1 MPRPLP
7 SLAPRRAAP
16 PNPLSL
22 LALEARWNPVRFDFR
37 FDDDASHAGPAFFD
51 SAAKVQALQD
61 AGKAVGGLLGDS
73 LTAIAPNPG
82 VNDTWAA
89 QYVNPA
95 TGGVAQR
102 ANLTVPADVLVV
114 YVGGRAGLTS
124 DGGVA
129 FASPGSATAVTGSE
143 PFRDGVQARGQAG
156 ALVVTGKATD
166 FGPWGGSVSFDT
178 TTNWYFGTDPAG
190 AAPGQVDFRT
200 TAMHEL
206 GHVLGYGT
214 SSSWF
219 ASLSQYA
226 SNGNWYFVG
235 DASVK
240 AYGGQAVPTENADF
254 SGAHWA
260 RGVRSPQDDAPA
272 IMNGDPADRQPR
284 AFTVLDRAGLRDIG
298 WEVSV
303 PDAKSPVGSP
313 PVPLAPP
320 TVAPPSPP
328 VAPPPTAPTV
338 PPDAPPVSPPIAPAT
353 PLPSEQL
360 TVISPDAGRLG
371 TVTAYG
377 PNGVLRA
384 EFTPYGA
391 FTGGVRTA
399 SAAVDGDG
407 YADIVTAPGPGLA
420 AQLRVYSGADGHL
433 MRSWLAFE
441 EGFTGGAFVAAGDLT
456 GDGYTDIVTSPD
468 AGGGPRVRVFDGKS
482 GLVVADFFGI
492 DDPAFRGGCRI
503 ALGDING
510 DGVPDL
516 VVSAGAG
523 GGPRVAIFD
532 GAALGRGRVVKLVTD
547 FFIFEPVLRDGVF
560 VSVGDIDRDGR
571 GDLVVGAGPG
581 GAPRV
586 FIASGVGLLDP
597 AGVTLIPVANF
608 FAGDTANRGGVRVAV
623 KQLANDAGT
632 ELVVAPG
639 KSAGSA
645 VTRYTYTELTKSA
658 DPTPESS
665 RRAYEAGFNG
675 GVFVG

>member
-1 MPRPLP
+1 MTRPP
-7 SLAPRRAAP
+7 S
-16 PNPLSL
+16 PLKL
-22 LALEARWNPVRFDFR
+22 LTLEARWNPVRFDFR
-37 FDDDASHAGPAFFD
+37 FDDDGTRAGPAFFD
-51 SAAKVQALQD
+51 SVGKVQALQD
-61 AGKAVGGLLGDS
+61 AGKQVAALLGDT
-73 LTAIAPNPG
+73 LTAIAPDLTQN
-82 VNDTWAA
+82 NTWTA

-95 TGGVAQR
+95 SGGTALR
-102 ANLTVPADVLVV
+102 TNLAVPAGVIVV
-114 YVGGRAGLTS
+114 YVGGRAGLS
-124 DGGVA
+124 GDGGVA
-129 FASPGSATAVTGSE
+129 FAAPGSAGSVAGRE
-143 PFRDGVQARGQAG
+143 AFRDLVYARGQLGGLSSAS
-156 ALVVTGKATD
+156 KPTD
-166 FGPWGGSVSFDT
+166 FGPWGGSISFDAKT
-178 TTNWYFGTDPAG
+178 HWYFGTDPAG
-190 AAPGQVDFRT
+190 AASGQVDFRT

-214 SSSWF
+214 SNSWF
-219 ASLSQYA
+219 TSLTQYA
-226 SNGNWYFVG
+226 ASGDWYFTG

-240 AYGGQAVPTENADF
+240 AYGGNAVPAEDADLG
-254 SGAHWA
+254 GAHWA
-260 RGVRSPQDDAPA
+260 RGVRSPQDGDAPA
-272 IMNGDPADRQPR
+272 LMNGDPADRLPR

-298 WEVSV
+298 WEVV
-303 PDAKSPVGSP
+303 LPDSKPTGGVP
-313 PVPLAPP
+313 PVPLPPPAPPPPPPPASPVSPEAPP
-320 TVAPPSPP
+320 TPPL
-328 VAPPPTAPTV
+328 PPP
-338 PPDAPPVSPPIAPAT
+338 T
-353 PLPSEQL
+353 PLPSQQL
-360 TVISPDAGRLG
+360 TVVSPDSGRLG
-371 TVTAYG
+371 TVQAYG

-384 EFTPYGA
+384 EFTPYAG

-399 SAAVDGDG
+399 SAEVDRDG

-441 EGFTGGAFVAAGDLT
+441 EGFTGGAFVAAGDLN

-492 DDPAFRGGCRI
+492 DDSAFRGGCRI
-503 ALGDING
+503 ALGDISG

-523 GGPRVAIFD
+523 GGPRVAIYD
-532 GAALGRGRVVKLVTD
+532 GAALGRGQAVKLVSD

-597 AGVTLIPVANF
+597 AGVRLVPVANF
-608 FAGDTANRGGVRVAV
+608 FAGDIDNRGGIRVAV
-623 KQLANDAGT
+623 KDLPGDAGS

-645 VTRYTYTELTKSA
+645 VTRYTDAALLQPE
-658 DPTPESS
+658 PTPESS
-665 RRAYEAGFNG
+665 KPAYEPSFNG

>member
-1 MPRPLP
+1 MTRPLTSP
-7 SLAPRRAAP
+7 APPTRRAAAP
-16 PNPLSL
+16 VVLAL
-22 LALEARWNPVRFDFR
+22 TALEARWNPVRFDFR
-37 FDDDASHAGPAFFD
+37 FDDDAATDLGPGFFD
-51 SAAKVQALQD
+51 TPAKVQALQD
-61 AGKAVGGLLGDS
+61 AGKAVSGLLGDS
-73 LTAIAPNPG
+73 LAAIAPDPAG
-82 VNDTWAA
+82 GDSWAA
-89 QYVNPA
+89 QYVNPSS
-95 TGGVAQR
+95 GGTTQR
-102 ANLTVPADVLVV
+102 ANLAVPADVLVV
-114 YVGGRAGLTS
+114 YVGGRAGPAS
-124 DGGVA
+124 EGGVA
-129 FASPGSATAVTGSE
+129 FAAPGSAVLVTGSDA
-143 PFRDGVQARGQAG
+143 FRDLVNARGQLGGLPTASRP
-156 ALVVTGKATD
+156 TD
-166 FGPWGGSVSFDT
+166 FGPWGGSVSFDSHT
-178 TTNWYFGTDPAG
+178 DWYFGTDPAG

-214 SSSWF
+214 SNSWF
-219 ASLSQYA
+219 TSLTQYA
-226 SNGNWYFVG
+226 TDANWYFTG
-235 DASVK
+235 AASVK
-240 AYGGQAVPTENADF
+240 AYGGNAVPAEAADLG
-254 SGAHWA
+254 GAHWA
-260 RGVRSPQDDAPA
+260 RGVRSPQDGNAPA
-272 IMNGDPADRQPR
+272 LMNGDPADQFPR

-298 WEVSV
+298 WEVAL
-303 PDAKSPVGSP
+303 PDSKPTGGVP
-313 PVPLAPP
+313 PVPLPPPAP
-320 TVAPPSPP
+320 PP
-328 VAPPPTAPTV
+328 VALPA
-338 PPDAPPVSPPIAPAT
+338 APPIAPEDPPAAPLPPPT
-353 PLPSEQL
+353 PLPSQQL
-360 TVISPDAGRLG
+360 TVVSPDSGRLG
-371 TVTAYG
+371 TVQAYG

-384 EFTPYGA
+384 EFTPYAA

-399 SAAVDGDG
+399 SAEVDGDG

-433 MRSWLAFE
+433 TRSWLAFE
-441 EGFTGGAFVAAGDLT
+441 EGFTGGAFVAAGDLN
-456 GDGYTDIVTSPD
+456 GDGFTDIVTSPD

-492 DDPAFRGGCRI
+492 DDTAFRGGCRI
-503 ALGDING
+503 ALGDISG

-516 VVSAGAG
+516 VVSAGSG
-523 GGPRVAIFD
+523 GGPRVALFD
-532 GAALGRGRVVKLVTD
+532 GAALGRGQAVKLVSD

-608 FAGDTANRGGVRVAV
+608 FAGDVTNRGGVRVAV
-623 KQLANDAGT
+623 KELANDAGP

-645 VTRYTYTELTKSA
+645 VTRYTYTELTKSV